1 MNSVSENITQA
12 QSIHNSVQDNYD
24 FLEEFARTELA
35 NTNAEQAAMP
45 ADKCFDSE
53 GYPVYENITAE
64 DIKDNRH
71 IYEYARVCEDDFEL
85 VEYISKVREIA
96 KGFMLTRVFDTK
108 IKPYADEARKR
119 FKAEERDKRH
129 TEFLKMCESFP
140 EWWDGQTIDED
151 VFCKCFLEK
160 REVKCINGLLYDING
175 LIDEKAV
182 ESEIYSQIK
191 YYCKKDIALRA
202 RRILE
207 ALKTRCFSP
216 PLDTDTETI
225 HLQNGTLKTDGAFTH
240 EKQFC
245 TCRLNVQYPAE
256 YKESKTWLK
265 FLNDLLEPLDILT
278 LQEYLGYCLIPS
290 TKAQKMLMIIGKG
303 GEGKS
308 RIGIIMQHIFGF
320 GGLVSGQIQDFDNS
334 SKSRFARAKLVSRLV
349 FLDDDLD
356 LSGLAKTSFLKQ
368 LVTAEIPL
376 EVEDKHK
383 SSIQT
388 WLYSRVLAFGNGAI
402 TSLYDK
408 SDGFYRRQ
416 IILTTKDKPQG
427 RKDDKYLVEKLVDE
441 KDNIFMW
448 CFQGLQRL
456 IANNYEFT
464 ISDKTKQNLEE
475 SRRESCNIF
484 DFMESKHD
492 FCFDEKGQAH
502 AKELYWAYESWC
514 SLNALE
520 PLRQKTFTKFLR
532 DNADRYHIQYS
543 EHALNSENKRAR
555 GFSGIRYLNKYR
567 TL

>member
-1 MNSVSENITQA
+1 M
-12 QSIHNSVQDNYD
+12 
-24 FLEEFARTELA
+24 
-35 NTNAEQAAMP
+35 
-45 ADKCFDSE
+45 
-53 GYPVYENITAE
+53 
-64 DIKDNRH
+64 
-71 IYEYARVCEDDFEL
+71 
-85 VEYISKVREIA
+85 
-96 KGFMLTRVFDTK
+96 
-108 IKPYADEARKR
+108 
-119 FKAEERDKRH
+119 
-129 TEFLKMCESFP
+129 
-140 EWWDGQTIDED
+140 
-151 VFCKCFLEK
+151 
-160 REVKCINGLLYDING
+160 
-175 LIDEKAV
+175 
-182 ESEIYSQIK
+182 
-191 YYCKKDIALRA
+191 
-202 RRILE
+202 
-207 ALKTRCFSP
+207 
-216 PLDTDTETI
+216 
-225 HLQNGTLKTDGAFTH
+225 
-240 EKQFC
+240 
-245 TCRLNVQYPAE
+245 
-256 YKESKTWLK
+256 
-265 FLNDLLEPLDILT
+265 
-278 LQEYLGYCLIPS
+278 
-290 TKAQKMLMIIGKG
+290 
-303 GEGKS
+303 
-308 RIGIIMQHIFGF
+308 
-320 GGLVSGQIQDFDNS
+320 
-334 SKSRFARAKLVSRLV
+334 
-349 FLDDDLD
+349 
-356 LSGLAKTSFLKQ
+356 KQ

-456 IANNYEFT
+456 IVNNYEFT

-543 EHALNSENKRAR
+543 ENALNFQNKRAR
-555 GFSGIRYLNKYR
+555 GFSGIRYLKTYE

>member
-1 MNSVSENITQA
+1 M
-12 QSIHNSVQDNYD
+12 QDNYD

-35 NTNAEQAAMP
+35 NTNTEQAATP

-53 GYPVYENITAE
+53 GYPVYDNITAE

-85 VEYISKVREIA
+85 VEYITKVREIA
-96 KGFMLTRVFDTK
+96 KGFMLTRLFDTK

-151 VFCKCFLEK
+151 KLCADFTRGKDL
-160 REVKCINGLLYDING
+160 RCINGIMYDVNGLYDDKRLAN
-175 LIDEKAV
+175 
-182 ESEIYSQIK
+182 EIYDLVK
-191 YYCKKDIALRA
+191 GYCKKSIADRTQSILRT
-202 RRILE
+202 
-207 ALKTRCFSP
+207 LKVKCYCP
-216 PLDTDTETI
+216 PLPCDTEHI
-225 HLQNGTLKTDGAFTH
+225 HLANGTLSLDGSFTS

-245 TCRLNVQYPAE
+245 TNRLAVSYPE
-256 YKESKTWLK
+256 RFTPPKRWLS
-265 FLNDLLEPLDILT
+265 FLSDLLEPEDIMT
-278 LQEYLGYCLIPS
+278 LQEYMGYCLIPS
-290 TKAQKMLMIIGKG
+290 TKAQKMLMMIGQG

-308 RIGIIMQHIFGF
+308 RIGVVMQKMFGM
-320 GGLVSGQIQDFDNS
+320 GSLVTGEVKDLDNGN
-334 SKSRFARAKLVSRLV
+334 KARFAREKLVSKLCL
-349 FLDDDLD
+349 LDDDLD
-356 LSGLAKTSFLKQ
+356 LTALSSTSFLKQ
-368 LVTAEIPL
+368 LITAEIPL
-376 EVEDKHK
+376 EVEPKGIA
-383 SSIQT
+383 SFQT
-388 WLYSRVLAFGNGAI
+388 MLYTRVIAFGNGAI
-402 TSLYDK
+402 SSLYDK
-408 SDGFYRRQ
+408 SEGFYRRQ

-427 RKDDKYLVEKLVDE
+427 RKDDKYLVEKLVAE
-441 KDNIFMW
+441 KDDIFMW

-464 ISDKTKQNLEE
+464 ISDKTKQNLDE
-475 SRRESCNIF
+475 SRREGCNIF

-520 PLRQKTFTKFLR
+520 PLRQKSFTKHLR
-532 DNADRYHIQYS
+532 DNADKYHIQYS

>member
-1 MNSVSENITQA
+1 M
-12 QSIHNSVQDNYD
+12 QDNYV
-24 FLEEFARTELA
+24 FLEEFARTELV
-35 NTNAEQAAMP
+35 NTNTEQAATP

-53 GYPVYENITAE
+53 GYPVYDNIMAE

-71 IYEYARVCEDDFEL
+71 IYEYARYCVDDFEL
-85 VEYISKVREIA
+85 TEYISKVREIA

-225 HLQNGTLKTDGAFTH
+225 HLQNGTLKIDGAFTL

-256 YKESKTWLK
+256 YKEPKTWLK

-290 TKAQKMLMIIGKG
+290 TKAQKMLMMIGKG

-308 RIGIIMQHIFGF
+308 RIGVVMQKMFGM
-320 GGLVSGQIQDFDNS
+320 GSLVTGEVKDLDNGN
-334 SKSRFARAKLVSRLV
+334 KARFAREKLVSKLCL
-349 FLDDDLD
+349 LDDDLD
-356 LSGLAKTSFLKQ
+356 LTALSSTSFLKQ
-368 LVTAEIPL
+368 LITAEIPL
-376 EVEDKHK
+376 EVEPKGIA
-383 SSIQT
+383 SFQT
-388 WLYSRVLAFGNGAI
+388 MLYTRVIAFGNGAI
-402 TSLYDK
+402 SSLYDK
-408 SDGFYRRQ
+408 SEGFYRRQ
-416 IILTTKDKPQG
+416 IILSARPIPKG
-427 RKDDKYLVEKLVDE
+427 RQTDCFLSEKLIKELD
-441 KDNIFMW
+441 DIFVW
-448 CFQGLQRL
+448 CFEGLQRL
-456 IANNYEFT
+456 IRNGYKFT
-464 ISDKTKQNLEE
+464 ISQRTIDNLEE
-475 SRRESCNIF
+475 SRRESNNIIA
-484 DFMESKHD
+484 FMESGHD
-492 FCFDEKGQAH
+492 FSFDSTAECH
-502 AKELYWAYESWC
+502 TKELYWAYESWC

-520 PLRQKTFTKFLR
+520 PLRQKTFTKHLR
-532 DNADRYHIQYS
+532 DNADKYHIQYS

>member
-1 MNSVSENITQA
+1 M
-12 QSIHNSVQDNYD
+12 QDNYD
-24 FLEEFARTELA
+24 FLEEFARTELV
-35 NTNAEQAAMP
+35 NTNTEQAATP

-53 GYPVYENITAE
+53 GYPVYDNIMAE

-71 IYEYARVCEDDFEL
+71 IYEYARYCVDDFEL

-96 KGFMLTRVFDTK
+96 KGFMLTRLFDTK

-119 FKAEERDKRH
+119 FKAEEKDKRH
-129 TEFLKMCESFP
+129 TEFLKMCKSFP
-140 EWWDGQTIDED
+140 EWWDGQIIDED

-225 HLQNGTLKTDGAFTH
+225 HLQNGTLKIDGAFTP

-256 YKESKTWLK
+256 YKEPKMWLK
-265 FLNDLLEPLDILT
+265 FLNDILEPLDILT

-308 RIGIIMQHIFGF
+308 RIGIVMQHIFGF

-427 RKDDKYLVEKLVDE
+427 RKDDKYLVEKLVAE

-475 SRRESCNIF
+475 SRREGCNIF

-520 PLRQKTFTKFLR
+520 PLRQKSFTKHLR